1 MYLRSFL
8 RNIKVIELWILA
20 QLLVCLLLTHL
31 PIFNANALDI
41 QNRHFSLWLSTD
53 SKLMI
58 DSKVSGA
65 SQKVYIEDINVGSGT
80 FYKLEITQSLIIDK
94 VRFF

>member
-1 MYLRSFL
+1 METIALFGKEYRISLELRIDS
-8 RNIKVIELWILA
+8 VGS
-20 QLLVCLLLTHL
+20 Q
-31 PIFNANALDI
+31 FNNALDI

-94 VRFF
+94 VHFF